1 MQARNLQPDSWL
13 EHMQAHLPVAQQQ
26 KLAQRVVVVVRLQV
40 AICQLKE
47 RIPVVAAILA
57 RKPKAK
63 NRPDPH
69 RLPRRIHAY
78 GAPLALHQ
86 QQPRDRATSRP
97 NMLRLRTVS
106 ASGSICP

>member
-26 KLAQRVVVVVRLQV
+26 KLAQRVVVAVRSQV
-40 AICQLKE
+40 AICWLKE

-57 RKPKAK
+57 RKPKVKIAK
-63 NRPDPH
+63 
-69 RLPRRIHAY
+69 IHIACRAGY
-78 GAPLALHQ
+78 TYCAPLVLHQ
-86 QQPRDRATSRP
+86 QQPRDRDTSRP